1 MKKLSLFITA
11 LMLGLTA
18 TAFAGNPKGEAKELK
33 GVETTA
39 STNSSSMYWYDV
51 QYDASNNPF
60 VSAGTTPT
68 QGERENVEGE
78 CEPGD
83 EKLCKVGYSTA
94 QTLPINNLQGA
105 EDQITRSE

>member
-1 MKKLSLFITA
+1 MTA
-11 LMLGLTA
+11 LMLGLTV
-18 TAFAGNPKGEAKELK
+18 TVFAGTPKGETKDPKKAE
-33 GVETTA
+33 A
-39 STNSSSMYWYDV
+39 STATSASLYWYDV

-60 VSAGTTPT
+60 VSASTTPT